1 MKTYL
6 ITSGSFKLDDG
17 TIKNAGETI
26 ELPDDVAEANKHL
39 LRAVEDGEQQPQG
52 HAE

>member
-17 TIKNAGETI
+17 TIKTAGETI
-26 ELPDDVAEANKHL
+26 ELADDVAEANKHL
-39 LRAVEDGEQQPQG
+39 LQAVPEDAPAGEASP
-52 HAE
+52 E